1 LVTKRDDISRLIEH
15 LFAAMQGERASVL
28 GAWIRTFSWSSSFRP
43 EMLRLYRD
51 ASIQLVHVLST
62 ATHIQTLRL
71 PFNDQHVPFWS
82 LHSAPQSLRILSFGQ
97 VSMSASG
104 LAFIASCRNLEELHV
119 QCYQDHHVWPTV
131 RWTLPTLRVFTLNSK
146 FASVVRYLSQCDFEN
161 LKTLDL
167 DISQESPLESDMGQ
181 LLASFLARLP
191 ALDSARLDVLEDV
204 LPVIIPVVTAHTLDL
219 PTSGRQYLEV
229 IREVSPAVRTLKIN
243 LNSTLP
249 DYSTI
254 RILDD
259 LLENGVTVEKVIC
272 RMWAE
277 FAWTDDARGFTWAW
291 KPDWYVNPDGNNML
305 GEVDG
310 WEALMRFLR
319 GYAQRME
326 ERGIA
331 LCDSRGQTV
340 REAESE
346 ARQRRTARR

>member
-1 LVTKRDDISRLIEH
+1 
-15 LFAAMQGERASVL
+15 
-28 GAWIRTFSWSSSFRP
+28 
-43 EMLRLYRD
+43 MLQLYHD
-51 ASIQLVHVLST
+51 VSMQLVHVLSK

-71 PFNDQHVPFWS
+71 PLNNQHIPFWS
-82 LHSAPQSLRILSFGQ
+82 FHNAPQSLRILSFGQ

-119 QCYQDHHVWPTV
+119 RCYQDHRMWSAV
-131 RWTLPTLRVFTLNSK
+131 RWTLPNLRVFTLDSK
-146 FASVVRYLSQCDFEN
+146 FASVVRYLSQCDFGN

-167 DISQESPLESDMGQ
+167 RISQESAPETDMGQ

-191 ALDSARLDVLEDV
+191 SLDSARLDVLESV
-204 LPVIIPVVTAHTLDL
+204 LPVIVPVVVTHTLDL

-229 IREVSPAVRTLKIN
+229 IRAVSPAVRTLKIN

-254 RILDD
+254 LILDD
-259 LLENGVTVEKVIC
+259 LLANGVTVKKVIC
-272 RMWAE
+272 RMWSGLWME
-277 FAWTDDARGFTWAW
+277 GARGFTWAW
-291 KPDWYVNPDGNNML
+291 KPDWYYGSDGNEMF

-310 WEALMRFLR
+310 WETLMCFLR

-340 REAESE
+340 REAVLE